1 MVTTG
6 SGSDGFGSGWMGI
19 ILVALL
25 FGGGRGGLFGG
36 GSASEGINLN
46 TNIDTRFNQLESH
59 MDYDSIKAGQFGL
72 ERSIFEVG
80 ARADGKIQEQ
90 TYQIARGQDSINRNI
105 DSVKYDNLLI
115 SKEALFAGERNT
127 DRLIAET
134 SRQGEETRKLIE
146 RNYTRE
152 LEEKI
157 CLLRS
162 DRDKLEIIANQ
173 ERLAFPQR
181 AVPAYATPPPVAAPY
196 GYGYGFAG

>member
-1 MVTTG
+1 
-6 SGSDGFGSGWMGI
+6 
-19 ILVALL
+19 L
-25 FGGGRGGLFGG
+25 FGRGGGGLFGG
-36 GSASEGINLN
+36 GGTEGVNLN
-46 TNIDTRFNQLESH
+46 TNIDTRFNELESH
-59 MDYDSIKAGQFGL
+59 MDFDNLRAGQFGL
-72 ERSIFEVG
+72 EKSIFEVG

-134 SRQGEETRKLIE
+134 ARQGEETRKLLE
-146 RNYTRE
+146 RNYTRD

-162 DRDKLEIIANQ
+162 EKDKLEIIASQ

-181 AVPAYATPPPVAAPY
+181 AVPAYPVQAPVTAPY